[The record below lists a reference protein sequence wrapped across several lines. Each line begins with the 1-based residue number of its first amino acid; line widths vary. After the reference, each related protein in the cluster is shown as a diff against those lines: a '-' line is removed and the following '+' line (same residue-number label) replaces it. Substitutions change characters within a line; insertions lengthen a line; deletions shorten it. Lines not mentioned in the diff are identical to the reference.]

1 MPALEGRCDL
11 ATGAGSREEARGG
24 RTGREGAE
32 RGADGTVDGNPEGA
46 RVGKKGQ
53 MPHCTMGQAMEIDIL
68 EVCKRKKL
76 LHAHF

>member
-11 ATGAGSREEARGG
+11 AAGAGSREEARGG

-32 RGADGTVDGNPEGA
+32 RGADSTVDGNPEGA

-53 MPHCTMGQAMEIDIL
+53 MPHGL
-68 EVCKRKKL
+68 FWL
-76 LHAHF
+76 

>member
-32 RGADGTVDGNPEGA
+32 RGTDSTVDGNPEGA

-53 MPHCTMGQAMEIDIL
+53 MPHGIL
-68 EVCKRKKL
+68 NLEWWK
-76 LHAHF
+76 